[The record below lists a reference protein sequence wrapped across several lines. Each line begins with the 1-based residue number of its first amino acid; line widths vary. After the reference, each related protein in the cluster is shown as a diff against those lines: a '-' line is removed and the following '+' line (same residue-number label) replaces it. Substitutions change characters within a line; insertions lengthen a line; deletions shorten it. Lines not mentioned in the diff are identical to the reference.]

1 MLRAALTS
9 AWSLNPHPRQQNTAC
24 EGRLAASVGPQD
36 EQRWLV
42 PLGFTT
48 ITSRPASALS
58 GALRGASGALYATIE
73 MRPPHEAARI
83 SRLSPAF
90 CATWEPGSSRVPLA
104 ERTML
109 AILRSSN
116 TRSP

>member
-24 EGRLAASVGPQD
+24 EGRLAPSVCPQD
-36 EQRWLV
+36 EQRWLG

-48 ITSRPASALS
+48 ISSRPASS
-58 GALRGASGALYATIE
+58 ALYATIE

-83 SRLSPAF
+83 SRVSPAF
-90 CATWEPGSSRVPLA
+90 RATWEPGFSRLPLA
-104 ERTML
+104 DRK
-109 AILRSSN
+109 SVV
-116 TRSP
+116 

>member
-9 AWSLNPHPRQQNTAC
+9 AWSLNPHPQQQNTAC
-24 EGRLAASVGPQD
+24 EGRLAAAVCPQD

-48 ITSRPASALS
+48 ISSRPASS
-58 GALRGASGALYATIE
+58 ALYATIE

-90 CATWEPGSSRVPLA
+90 CATREPGSSRVPLA
-104 ERTML
+104 DRHML
-109 AILRSSN
+109 ATFRSSN